1 MYQVGSNY
9 SGEMDGGGNMEFKR
23 PVDVRE
29 DCVLPFCAQTT
40 DLAPLFVAE
49 AYDNVEKKIKEIR
62 LESYRGRWVI
72 LFFYA
77 SDFTFV

>member
-1 MYQVGSNY
+1 
-9 SGEMDGGGNMEFKR
+9 MEFKR
-23 PVDVRE
+23 PGDVLE
-29 DCVLPFCAQTT
+29 NCVLPFCAQTT

-49 AYDNVEKKIKEIR
+49 AYDNAEKKIKEVR